1 MNQDIFNP
9 TRVTAT
15 VGGKEIIFETG
26 RLANQAHG
34 AVWVQCGG
42 TVVLVTV
49 CSQALEFDKGFFPL
63 TVEYSEKM
71 YAAGRIPG
79 SFFRREIGRPSE
91 RETLVSRLI
100 DRPIRPLFPK
110 GLNEDVQVL
119 ASVIS
124 ADQENESDV
133 LALTGASAAVM
144 LSPLPFEGPVAG
156 GRIGRI
162 DGQFVLNPTFE
173 EQERS
178 DLNIVF
184 AASRDALTMV
194 EGEATFVPEDVIIDA
209 LEWGRKEIQPLIDA
223 QLKLRE
229 LAGKEKMPFT
239 PHQDDPVL
247 VARVQE
253 LAREAGIEE
262 ALRVPEKLARKDARK
277 AVKDKVM
284 EALLNDPAWAESEA
298 LKEVGEIIGDLEKKI
313 VRARIVNEGVRI
325 DGRDTKTVR
334 PIQIQTSVLPRAHG
348 SAIFRRGETKS
359 LVVTTLGSSTD
370 EQRMDSLSGDVTKRF
385 MLHYNFPPFS
395 VGEVKPVRVS
405 RREIG
410 HGALAEK
417 SLRPVMPADADFPFT
432 VRVVSETVE
441 SNGSS
446 SMAAVCGGCLS
457 LMDAGIPI
465 SAPVAGVAMG
475 LIKEGDK
482 FIVLTDI
489 LGDEDALGDMDFKI
503 AGTAEGVTGVQ
514 MDIKI
519 TGLTTDIMRQAM
531 QQAHEG
537 RLHILAEMAKA
548 LPEPRKE
555 LSRYAPQHA
564 EIFVNPDIIRLI
576 IGPGGKNIKAITTAT
591 GASVDIEDSGRVS
604 IFAPTADALE
614 KAREMV
620 TYYDQRPE
628 LGKNYTAKVKKIM
641 EIGAIVEVLPN
652 VEALVHVS
660 QLDVN
665 RVEQPGDEGG
675 QQHEQQ
681 QGQPQG
687 QDHRHPHQHRL
698 QLLRRN
704 VLLQPLIQLGGLD
717 VFVLGVIVGGE
728 HQGLDAPDHGVQKRD
743 GPPEDG
749 PAQNGILIL
758 DQGQLLHLGHQ
769 ALRRA
774 DHDGLLFRPAHENAL
789 DQGLTADGGA
799 ELLVVFFHGEWVPF
813 QYHNTPAAKMQQA
826 FDFYSSWPEMGSRM
840 VTMAPPPSALPMSN
854 TPPWRW
860 TISSHTARPMPLPRA
875 LEEPL

>member
-1 MNQDIFNP
+1 MSDMFNP
-9 TRVTAT
+9 TRVTAV
-15 VGGKEIIFETG
+15 VGGKEVIFETG

-49 CSQALEFDKGFFPL
+49 CSQPLENDKGFFPL

-110 GLNEDVQVL
+110 GLKVL
-119 ASVIS
+119 
-124 ADQENESDV
+124 
-133 LALTGASAAVM
+133 

-162 DGQFVLNPTFE
+162 NGQFVLNPTYE
-173 EQERS
+173 EQEKS
-178 DLNIVF
+178 DLDIVF
-184 AASRDALTMV
+184 AASADALTMV
-194 EGEATFVPEDVIIDA
+194 EGEARFVPEDVIIDA
-209 LEWGRKEIQPLIDA
+209 LEWGRKEIQPLITA
-223 QLKLRE
+223 QLRLRE

-239 PHQDDPVL
+239 PHEDNPAL
-247 VARVQE
+247 VARVEE
-253 LAREAGIEE
+253 LAREAGIEA
-262 ALRVPEKLARKDARK
+262 ALRVPDKMARKDARK

-284 EALLNDPAWAESEA
+284 ETLKADPAWAESEE
-298 LKEVGEIIGDLEKKI
+298 LREVGDILGALEKTI
-313 VRARIVNEGVRI
+313 VRARIVNEGIRI
-325 DGRDTKTVR
+325 DGRDTRTVR
-334 PIQIQTSVLPRAHG
+334 PIQIQTGLLPRAHG
-348 SAIFRRGETKS
+348 SALFRRGETKS

-370 EQRMDSLSGDVTKRF
+370 EQRMDGLNGDVTKRF

-417 SLRPVMPADADFPFT
+417 SLRPILPADEDFPFT
-432 VRVVSETVE
+432 LRVVAETVE

-446 SMAAVCGGCLS
+446 SMAAVCGGSLS
-457 LMDAGIPI
+457 LMDAGVPV

-503 AGTAEGVTGVQ
+503 AGTAEGVTGIQ

-519 TGLTTDIMRQAM
+519 TGLTTEIMRQAM

-537 RLHILAEMAKA
+537 RLHILAEMAKVIA
-548 LPEPRKE
+548 EPRKE

-564 EIFVNPDIIRLI
+564 ELYVNPDIIRLI

-604 IFAPTADALE
+604 IFAPTADALD
-614 KAREMV
+614 KAREMIS
-620 TYYDQRPE
+620 YYDQRPE

-665 RVEQPGDEGG
+665 RVEQPGDVARIGEDMVVKVIEING
-675 QQHEQQ
+675 
-681 QGQPQG
+681 
-687 QDHRHPHQHRL
+687 DRIRAS
-698 QLLRRN
+698 RKA
-704 VLLQPLIQLGGLD
+704 VLL
-717 VFVLGVIVGGE
+717 E
-728 HQGLDAPDHGVQKRD
+728 EQGHPWN
-743 GPPEDG
+743 PE
-749 PAQNGILIL
+749 
-758 DQGQLLHLGHQ
+758 
-769 ALRRA
+769 
-774 DHDGLLFRPAHENAL
+774 E
-789 DQGLTADGGA
+789 
-799 ELLVVFFHGEWVPF
+799 
-813 QYHNTPAAKMQQA
+813 
-826 FDFYSSWPEMGSRM
+826 
-840 VTMAPPPSALPMSN
+840 
-854 TPPWRW
+854 
-860 TISSHTARPMPLPRA
+860 TARPQRSRG
-875 LEEPL
+875 ERGDRGDRGERHSRGGRGDRGDRGDRRG

>member
-1 MNQDIFNP
+1 MYQDIFNP

-15 VGGKEIIFETG
+15 VGGKELILETG

-49 CSQALEFDKGFFPL
+49 CSQPLEFDKGFFPL
-63 TVEYSEKM
+63 TVEYTEKM

-79 SFFRREIGRPSE
+79 NFFRREIGRPSE

-110 GLNEDVQVL
+110 KGLNEDVQVL
-119 ASVIS
+119 ANVIS
-124 ADQENESDV
+124 ADQENDPDV

-144 LSPLPFEGPVAG
+144 LSPLPFAGPVAG
-156 GRIGRI
+156 GRIGRV
-162 DGQFVLNPTFE
+162 DGQFVLNPTFA
-173 EQERS
+173 QMAQS
-178 DLNIVF
+178 DLSIVF
-184 AASRDALTMV
+184 AASAEALTMV
-194 EGEATFVPEDVIIDA
+194 EGEARFVPEEVIIDA
-209 LEWGRKEIQPLIDA
+209 LEWGRRQIQPLVEA
-223 QLKLRE
+223 QNKLRE
-229 LAGKEKMPFT
+229 LAGKPKMPFT
-239 PHQDDPVL
+239 PHEDDPVL

-253 LAREAGIEE
+253 LASAAGLDA

-284 EALLNDPAWAESEA
+284 EALKNDPAWAENEEA
-298 LKEVGEIIGDLEKKI
+298 LKSVGDILADQEKKL
-313 VRARIVNEGVRI
+313 VRARIVNEGTRI

-334 PIQIQTSVLPRAHG
+334 PIQIQTGVLPRAHG

-359 LVVTTLGSSTD
+359 LVVTTLGASTD
-370 EQRMDSLSGDVTKRF
+370 EQRTDGLTGDVTKRF

-395 VGEVKPVRVS
+395 VGEVKPVRLS

-417 SLRPVMPADADFPFT
+417 SLRPVLPAEEDFPFT
-432 VRVVSETVE
+432 LRVVSETVE

-446 SMAAVCGGCLS
+446 SMAAVCGGSLS
-457 LMDAGIPI
+457 LMDAGVPV

-503 AGTAEGVTGVQ
+503 AGTADGVTGVQ

-519 TGLTTDIMRQAM
+519 TGLTTEIMRAAM

-537 RLHILAEMAKA
+537 RLHILGEMAKA
-548 LPEPRKE
+548 IAEPRKE

-604 IFAPTADALE
+604 IFAPTAEALE

-620 TYYDQRPE
+620 SYYDQRPE
-628 LGKNYTAKVKKIM
+628 LGKNYLAKVRKIM

-665 RVEQPGDEGG
+665 RVEQPGDVA
-675 QQHEQQ
+675 
-681 QGQPQG
+681 
-687 QDHRHPHQHRL
+687 RL
-698 QLLRRN
+698 GEDMMVKVIEINGDRIRASRKA
-704 VLLQPLIQLGGLD
+704 VLL
-717 VFVLGVIVGGE
+717 E
-728 HQGLDAPDHGVQKRD
+728 EQGHPWN
-743 GPPEDG
+743 PE
-749 PAQNGILIL
+749 
-758 DQGQLLHLGHQ
+758 
-769 ALRRA
+769 
-774 DHDGLLFRPAHENAL
+774 E
-789 DQGLTADGGA
+789 
-799 ELLVVFFHGEWVPF
+799 
-813 QYHNTPAAKMQQA
+813 
-826 FDFYSSWPEMGSRM
+826 
-840 VTMAPPPSALPMSN
+840 
-854 TPPWRW
+854 
-860 TISSHTARPMPLPRA
+860 TARPARSDRGDRRGGRN
-875 LEEPL
+875 ERGGRGERRDRGDRH

>member
-1 MNQDIFNP
+1 MTTRSRREQKRERRGVRENQAEGCAVLLPAFAGIPFARAKDPIMLQDIFSP
-9 TRVTAT
+9 ARVTAQ
-15 VGGKEIIFETG
+15 VGGKEIIFECG

-34 AVWVQCGG
+34 AVWMQCGG

-49 CSQALEFDKGFFPL
+49 CSQPLEFDKGFFPL

-91 RETLVSRLI
+91 RETLVARLI

-133 LALTGASAAVM
+133 LALTGASAALMV
-144 LSPLPFEGPVAG
+144 SPLPFEGPVAG

-162 DGQFVLNPTFE
+162 NGRFVLNPSFE
-173 EQERS
+173 QQARS
-178 DLNIVF
+178 DLNILF

-194 EGEATFVPEDVIIDA
+194 EGDARFLPEDVIIEA

-223 QLKLRE
+223 QIQLRE
-229 LAGKEKMPFT
+229 LCGKAKMAFT
-239 PHQDDPVL
+239 PHEDDPAL

-253 LAREAGIEE
+253 LAREAGIED
-262 ALRVPEKLARKDARK
+262 ALRVPDKLPRKDARK

-284 EALLNDPAWAESEA
+284 EALRADPAWAENEAA
-298 LKEVGEIIGDLEKKI
+298 LKSVGDILGGMEKAL
-313 VRARIVNEGVRI
+313 VRARIVNEGTRI
-325 DGRDTKTVR
+325 DGRDTRSVR
-334 PIQIQTSVLPRAHG
+334 PIQIQTGVLPRAHG
-348 SAIFRRGETKS
+348 SALFRRGETKS

-370 EQRMDSLSGDVTKRF
+370 EQRMDSLTGDVTKRF
-385 MLHYNFPPFS
+385 MLHYNFPPYC

-417 SLRPVMPADADFPFT
+417 SLRPILPADADFPFT
-432 VRVVSETVE
+432 LRVVAETME

-446 SMAAVCGGCLS
+446 SMAAVCGGSLS
-457 LMDAGIPI
+457 LMDAGVPV

-519 TGLTTDIMRQAM
+519 TGLTTDIMRAAM
-531 QQAHEG
+531 QQAREG

-548 LPEPRKE
+548 IAEPRKE
-555 LSRYAPQHA
+555 LSRFAPQHA

-576 IGPGGKNIKAITTAT
+576 IGPGGKNIKAITAAT

-604 IFAPTADALE
+604 IFAPTAEALE

-620 TYYDQRPE
+620 SYYDQRPD
-628 LGKNYTAKVKKIM
+628 LGKNYMAKVRKVM
-641 EIGAIVEVLPN
+641 DIGAIVEVLPN

-665 RVEQPGDEGG
+665 RVEQPGDVA
-675 QQHEQQ
+675 
-681 QGQPQG
+681 
-687 QDHRHPHQHRL
+687 RL
-698 QLLRRN
+698 GEDMLVKVIEINGDRIRASRKA
-704 VLLQPLIQLGGLD
+704 VLL
-717 VFVLGVIVGGE
+717 E
-728 HQGLDAPDHGVQKRD
+728 EQGHPWN
-743 GPPEDG
+743 PE
-749 PAQNGILIL
+749 
-758 DQGQLLHLGHQ
+758 
-769 ALRRA
+769 
-774 DHDGLLFRPAHENAL
+774 E
-789 DQGLTADGGA
+789 
-799 ELLVVFFHGEWVPF
+799 
-813 QYHNTPAAKMQQA
+813 
-826 FDFYSSWPEMGSRM
+826 
-840 VTMAPPPSALPMSN
+840 
-854 TPPWRW
+854 
-860 TISSHTARPMPLPRA
+860 TARPPRSDRGDRHDRGGRGRDRDRGGRR
-875 LEEPL
+875 